1 MKLWRVRRTD
11 APSSGELSSVVV
23 CAPSSDAALSVVCGG
38 SSSDYPGLS
47 FFDRPPL
54 PGFPS
59 DRSKV
64 TIKEKT

>member
-23 CAPSSDAALSVVCGG
+23 CAPSSEAALSVVCGG
-38 SSSDYPGLS
+38 PSSDYPGLS

-59 DRSKV
+59 DRSLV